1 MPSQELTNHP
11 EVHTIPQLMTVESS
25 TAVDVWRMVS
35 ARRVLEGE
43 LPLAAMPRLC
53 EALLDADG
61 VARYRMEFGRDAL
74 DVAHVA
80 LHVEA
85 MLPLQCQRSLQR
97 FLLPITLRENLGLIR
112 EEADEAALPP
122 GYEPLLLPADAR
134 IVPAELVEDELILAL
149 PVVAVAPGSEAMERD
164 WPVSEPEAA
173 ASNPFAALAALK
185 QDKE

>member
-1 MPSQELTNHP
+1 
-11 EVHTIPQLMTVESS
+11 MTVESS

-35 ARRVLEGE
+35 ARRVFEGE

-53 EALLDADG
+53 EALLDAEG
-61 VARYRMEFGRDAL
+61 IARYRMEFGRDAL
-74 DVAHVA
+74 GVAYVA
-80 LHVEA
+80 LQVEA
-85 MLPLQCQRSLQR
+85 ELPLQCQRSLQR

-149 PVVAVAPGSEAMERD
+149 PVVAVAPGSEAVAHD
-164 WPVSEPEAA
+164 WPVSAPEAA
-173 ASNPFAALAALK
+173 ASHPFAALAALK
-185 QDKE
+185 QGKE